1 MVKKKVAL
9 VTGAAGFVGANL
21 VRSLAS
27 EEVETHVILKKTSNT
42 WRIADL
48 LSKISIHSVDLSDL
62 IDLKRMVS
70 RVKPNYIFHLA
81 AHGSYPSQ
89 LDESEM
95 VRTNLLGTYHLLKA
109 AEEVPYESFVNIG
122 TSSEYGFKNKPMRE
136 TDLLEPTTFYAAT
149 KAASTLFCQT
159 WAKVLKRP
167 VVTLRPFS
175 VYGPWEEKGR
185 FIPTI
190 MINLLTNKE
199 INLTKGLES
208 RDFIYI
214 DDFVEALLVGANLK
228 EKLSGE
234 VINIGTGRQTTV
246 SKAVEIL
253 FQIAKSKVKVN
264 KGVYKE
270 RPWDTTHW
278 VADITKAK
286 EIMRWSPKHK
296 LEEGLHLSLSW
307 FRENKN
313 YYL

>member
-21 VRSLAS
+21 VRSLVS
-27 EEVETHVILKKTSNT
+27 EEIETHVILKKTSNT

-48 LSKISIHSVDLSDL
+48 LSKIFVHNEDLFDL
-62 IDLKRMVS
+62 INLKRMIS
-70 RVKPNYIFHLA
+70 TVKPNYIFHLA
-81 AHGSYPSQ
+81 AHGSYPTQ

-95 VRTNLLGTYHLLKA
+95 VRTNILGTYHLLKA
-109 AEEVPYESFVNIG
+109 AQEVPYESFVNIG
-122 TSSEYGFKNKPMRE
+122 TSSEYGFKNKPMKE
-136 TDLLEPTTFYAAT
+136 TDLLEPTSFYAAT

-159 WAKVLKRP
+159 WAKVLKKP

-190 MINLLTNKE
+190 MINLLTNRE

-214 DDFVEALLVGANLK
+214 DDFVEAILVAASLK
-228 EKLSGE
+228 EKLTGE
-234 VINIGTGRQTTV
+234 IINIGTGRQTTV
-246 SKAVEIL
+246 SEAVEIL

-270 RPWDTTHW
+270 RAWDTTHW

-286 EIMRWSPKHK
+286 GIMRWSPKYN
-296 LEEGLHLSLSW
+296 LEEGFRLSLSW